1 MTCRG
6 GVLYQT
12 LRELVGQRK
21 ETIPTSV
28 IHATAATRDNLRK
41 HSSAPHFRIYMA
53 TFLVVEWPSS
63 YGFSL
68 ISASLPLYSKG
79 T

>member
-6 GVLYQT
+6 GVLYQM

-41 HSSAPHFRIYMA
+41 HSSGIGWYHSWC
-53 TFLVVEWPSS
+53 VVGVFFHSS
-63 YGFSL
+63 
-68 ISASLPLYSKG
+68 
-79 T
+79 